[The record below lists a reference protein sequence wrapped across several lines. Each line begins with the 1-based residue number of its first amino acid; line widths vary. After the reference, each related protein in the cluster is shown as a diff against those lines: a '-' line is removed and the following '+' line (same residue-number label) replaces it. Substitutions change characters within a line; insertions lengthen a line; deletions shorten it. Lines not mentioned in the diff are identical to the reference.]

1 VPLDGITDDL
11 FHKKAR
17 SSDREP
23 YWQLMYEVV
32 LDVSDTK
39 IAFGSRSIGSSLGGK
54 RSIDTKCYLAFHF
67 QLQFV
72 MYA

>member
-39 IAFGSRSIGSSLGGK
+39 IAFWVEINGK
-54 RSIDTKCYLAFHF
+54 
-67 QLQFV
+67 QFGRQAV
-72 MYA
+72 N